1 MEKAIEESG
10 ISERSKCSATTK
22 AGGPCKN
29 YAQETSVFCSAHKHL
44 DTPVVLHREKK
55 AIEEEVV
62 VDEERLA
69 KLNEAARLILDHLTP
84 EVRKEFEI
92 AAQEWDIQDISI
104 YVLGLLNR
112 LYKTVDYYNPDIEP
126 EWQKRVVGYDD
137 HLICKNCNELIASP
151 VHLKQKFCCNLCAKE
166 YADGT
171 KSTGVV
177 YPSTADLGTEE
188 EQDAAA
194 YEKEQSRIYG
204 A

>member
-1 MEKAIEESG
+1 MEKAIDGIG
-10 ISERSKCSATTK
+10 ISEKPRCSAKTK
-22 AGGPCKN
+22 VGGPCKN
-29 YAQETSVFCSAHKHL
+29 YAQETSVFCSSHRHL
-44 DTPVVLHREKK
+44 DKQVVVYREKK
-55 AIEEEVV
+55 AIVEEVV

-69 KLNEAARLILDHLTP
+69 RLNEAARLILDHLTP
-84 EVRKEFEI
+84 EVRREFEI
-92 AAQEWDIQDISI
+92 AAKEWDIQDISI
-104 YVLGLLNR
+104 YILGLLNR

-137 HLICKNCNELIASP
+137 KLLCQNCNELIINP

-166 YADGT
+166 YANAS
-171 KSTGVV
+171 KNTGIV

-194 YEKEQSRIYG
+194 YEKEQTRIYG